1 MNKMRCLLHKEKI
14 QDNSLMDAG
23 SFQEGIR
30 SMVNLSKIPPTEKLK
45 VALVLTFSE
54 EAGA

>member
-1 MNKMRCLLHKEKI
+1 MRFLLHKEKI

-23 SFQEGIR
+23 SFQEAIR
-30 SMVNLSKIPPTEKLK
+30 STENLSKILLSEKLK
-45 VALVLTFSE
+45 VALVLKLLE